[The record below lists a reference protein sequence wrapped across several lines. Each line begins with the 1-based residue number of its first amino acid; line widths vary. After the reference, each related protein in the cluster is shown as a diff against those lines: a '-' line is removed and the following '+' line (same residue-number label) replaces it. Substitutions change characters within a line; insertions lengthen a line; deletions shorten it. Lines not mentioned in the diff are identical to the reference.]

1 MRKNQADSENRQIEA
16 KSRRLS
22 DSQIQA
28 LRKDMFESS
37 AWAKAELKRRR
48 AAKNKK
54 TLRMVQMMVLI
65 MTTLLTSCYGD
76 VFYSY

>member
-22 DSQIQA
+22 DSEIQA
-28 LRKDMFESS
+28 LRRDMFESS

-48 AAKNKK
+48 DAKNQKNSAHGIDDGIDK
-54 TLRMVQMMVLI
+54 GGI
-65 MTTLLTSCYGD
+65 SN
-76 VFYSY
+76 